1 MAHKAPGKHHREGIS
16 LIKLFKMFPN
26 DTTAEK
32 WFIPC
37 LFGNLRKSLRSVL
50 G

>member
-16 LIKLFKMFPN
+16 FIKLFNMFPD